1 MLKHDLSKL
10 VLVRKRERERE
21 RESLEKNE
29 SEREQP
35 GFGQVGTRALMCGGH
50 RVKWGVKFC
59 TGDMDHRVTQDLG
72 PGHLGWQ
79 IWFVTSIVVAVL
91 N

>member
-10 VLVRKRERERE
+10 VLVRKRERERERE

-50 RVKWGVKFC
+50 RVTWG
-59 TGDMDHRVTQDLG
+59 
-72 PGHLGWQ
+72 
-79 IWFVTSIVVAVL
+79 
-91 N
+91 

>member
-10 VLVRKRERERE
+10 VLVRKRERE

-50 RVKWGVKFC
+50 RVKWG
-59 TGDMDHRVTQDLG
+59 
-72 PGHLGWQ
+72 
-79 IWFVTSIVVAVL
+79 
-91 N
+91 